1 MTERKAG
8 NLMEK
13 LSLMLDGMGCAGCIK
28 NVRTALESLPG
39 VAVENVAVGSAMLAY
54 DPARSSRQAVIEAL
68 TKAGYPAREV
78 GIAVA
83 EPVVQNGGHC
93 GLAS

>member
-1 MTERKAG
+1 
-8 NLMEK
+8 MEK
-13 LSLMLDGMGCAGCIK
+13 LSLALDGMGCGGCVK
-28 NVRTALESLPG
+28 NVRKALDALPG
-39 VAVENVAVGSAMLAY
+39 VAIENVAVGSAVLAY
-54 DPARSSRQAVIEAL
+54 DPAGSSQQSIAEAL
-68 TKAGYPAREV
+68 AKAGYPAREV